1 MKPLNKLRIALVL
14 VLNITIAI
22 VYYLDNLN
30 ANYSELS
37 SDIQNIIPVAQKFDN
52 PNLFQDDLYV
62 NNLNNVKYYTPF
74 YVQTLRCIAKF
85 TDYNYVQA
93 INVLGLICHLLF
105 GILWFFLLYK
115 FVNNYWVAFF
125 ISIILRGVIWLPGL
139 EIWGISDLWTIMPRT
154 VYISLMPI
162 PFLLISQQFI
172 KLLFGGVLIGLIF
185 NFHPITGL
193 GGILMFVTLVVLLLY
208 YYPKL
213 RERFSVPKLLC
224 LILAI
229 GLGISPFIITYFGK
243 TSVAVTY
250 DLNAFNEAFNARIP
264 EYFKNPWLFLKQ
276 WFGFKTLFYIIPLLL
291 YVLIAFK
298 ERGIGKNAK
307 LLLVLTLILI
317 VIPSLAIPLERLVN
331 GVFNTNLRMSFQLI
345 RMQKVAIIPCV
356 FALVFVLDYVFS
368 KIKTPHI
375 LPAVVFV
382 YVCILVFSKSEML
395 NNVPF
400 FGDDISKSILP
411 RSLSAFA
418 PEDRKPLAIDKMAKY
433 IKAHTK
439 TTDVICGSHVLRGA
453 TKRSIIFDGKGASML
468 IEGNPKRFTQWQK
481 RQKTINN
488 FTTIDE
494 VISYLRYFNADYFVT
509 TSTIPQCELVH
520 SEGKLKLYKL

>member
-115 FVNNYWVAFF
+115 FVNNYWVAFL

-172 KLLFGGVLIGLIF
+172 KTTFWRGL
-185 NFHPITGL
+185 NRP
-193 GGILMFVTLVVLLLY
+193 
-208 YYPKL
+208 
-213 RERFSVPKLLC
+213 
-224 LILAI
+224 
-229 GLGISPFIITYFGK
+229 
-243 TSVAVTY
+243 
-250 DLNAFNEAFNARIP
+250 
-264 EYFKNPWLFLKQ
+264 
-276 WFGFKTLFYIIPLLL
+276 YI
-291 YVLIAFK
+291 
-298 ERGIGKNAK
+298 
-307 LLLVLTLILI
+307 
-317 VIPSLAIPLERLVN
+317 
-331 GVFNTNLRMSFQLI
+331 
-345 RMQKVAIIPCV
+345 
-356 FALVFVLDYVFS
+356 
-368 KIKTPHI
+368 
-375 LPAVVFV
+375 
-382 YVCILVFSKSEML
+382 
-395 NNVPF
+395 
-400 FGDDISKSILP
+400 
-411 RSLSAFA
+411 
-418 PEDRKPLAIDKMAKY
+418 
-433 IKAHTK
+433 
-439 TTDVICGSHVLRGA
+439 
-453 TKRSIIFDGKGASML
+453 
-468 IEGNPKRFTQWQK
+468 
-481 RQKTINN
+481 
-488 FTTIDE
+488 
-494 VISYLRYFNADYFVT
+494 
-509 TSTIPQCELVH
+509 
-520 SEGKLKLYKL
+520 